1 MARIITIDKE
11 GDYGAAVARAVS
23 VANRGGLIVF
33 PTETVYG
40 VGARADHPEA
50 AARLRKLKER
60 TEGTPFT
67 VHIAHRGRVDDYVPE
82 LSALGRRLVRK
93 GWPGPLTLLFP
104 VPDPFT
110 AAVLA
115 NHDAALAEEIYH
127 DGEIGLRCPAHEVA
141 QRTLAGVAGPVV
153 AASANRAGRPPAC
166 TASAALEELGEEIDL
181 VLDAGPAEF
190 QKPSTVVRVGA
201 SGYEMVREGVH
212 DAPSLRRLASV
223 NVLFV
228 CTGNTCRS
236 PMAAGIFKQVLA
248 RRLSCAVSE
257 LAERCIAVRSAGTFA
272 GNGSGPSPEAVQVLR
287 RRNIDITGHLSTRLN
302 AGLLNQADHIYVMT
316 RTHTGAVA
324 SMVPAAQERTQL
336 LSGDGDI
343 NDPFGGSVSVYE
355 SCAARI
361 EQALTTR
368 LGELE
373 L

>member
-1 MARIITIDKE
+1 MS
-11 GDYGAAVARAVS
+11 RAVS
-23 VANRGGLIVF
+23 VANRGGLIIF

-60 TEGTPFT
+60 TEGMPFT
-67 VHIAHRGRVDDYVPE
+67 VHIAHRDRVDDYVPD
-82 LSALGRRLVRK
+82 LSVLGRRLVRK

-104 VPDPFT
+104 VPDPSA

-115 NHDAALAEEIYH
+115 DHDAGLAGEMYH
-127 DGEIGLRCPAHEVA
+127 DGEIGLRCPAHDVA
-141 QRTLAGVAGPVV
+141 RRMLAGVAGPMI
-153 AASANRAGRPPAC
+153 AASANRAGCPPAC

-181 VLDAGPAEF
+181 VLDAGPAKF
-190 QKPSTVVRVGA
+190 QKPSTVVRIGA
-201 SGYEMVREGVH
+201 SGYEVVREGVY
-212 DAPSLRRLASV
+212 DAPTLRRLASV

-236 PMAAGIFKQVLA
+236 PMAAGIFEQMLA
-248 RRLSCAVSE
+248 RRLNCAVSE
-257 LAERCIAVRSAGTFA
+257 LAERCIAVHSAGTFA
-272 GNGSGPSPEAVQVLR
+272 GDGSGPSPEAVQVLR

-302 AGLLNQADHIYVMT
+302 VESLNRADHIYVMT
-316 RTHTGAVA
+316 RAHAGAVV
-324 SMVPAAQERTQL
+324 SMVPAAQEKTQL

-343 NDPFGGSVSVYE
+343 NDPLGGGVSVYE